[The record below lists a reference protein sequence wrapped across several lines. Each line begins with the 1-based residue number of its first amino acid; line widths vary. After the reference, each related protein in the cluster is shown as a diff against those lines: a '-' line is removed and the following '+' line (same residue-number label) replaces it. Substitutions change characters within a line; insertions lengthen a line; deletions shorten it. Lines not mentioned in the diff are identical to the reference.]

1 MLFGKFRILGKL
13 ALLVLVP
20 LLGVLALTVPII
32 YNRTQAATTAQ
43 DTSNTVQLATRVSTA
58 VLELQEE
65 RLLSVG
71 FSLGLV
77 DEATLVVQS
86 AEAAES
92 VAELLEDDITLP
104 STLRRS
110 VILATKLNSTR
121 QNVLNRLTDPVE
133 IVTDFTNVITPI
145 IDGLGLSTH
154 ADLTTEVGQQVFA
167 LERAMLSDDLISQ
180 ASCYLATG
188 AALIKSKNPT
198 VQASAQ
204 QLLGLFSQSFS
215 QIQSI
220 ITQSKPYFTDS
231 QYKLY
236 LSTQDAFQSRVGA
249 EFTTQLA
256 INPANAL
263 GTLNAKT
270 LFPSLNSVMVL
281 GGFVEKRVAKDVD
294 NAVNANRSSAI
305 QQALL
310 VGGATVVLLFLVI
323 TLSIFMA
330 RAVARPLRRLTV
342 SADRIARA
350 AEAELERVAD
360 DEGEA
365 AVRPIRLDPVDVE
378 AQDEIGDLARAFDRV
393 QTTAARLVE
402 RQVLGRRNVAQMFGH
417 VGRRT
422 QNLVGRQLSLI
433 DGLER
438 RETDSDRLRELYR
451 LDHMSSRLRRN
462 ASALVVLS
470 GGAGANEHMAPLPL
484 SDVVRLALGEIEDYT
499 RVDVEVPEEII
510 VVPAVLADLTLLL
523 AELLE
528 NSTTFSPPHTNV
540 TVSAEELRGGARLA
554 IIDRGLGLTPERL
567 AEENARLTRRER
579 LDLAPTEVL
588 GLFVVGRLAR
598 RHDIEITLTDTPD
611 GGVTAW
617 VDLSPQHLIARV
629 ETLAV
634 PSAPAVPAA
643 PAMPQ
648 IPMQREPMSAQL
660 SNALRGNTAEVAIAS
675 TSIRTVP
682 GSQQPFDPN
691 VVGRAAHTL
700 SSVPSWNAFGGSGPA
715 PVLDDPYAGQPVYDA
730 EQVYSPGVAY
740 QEPSSPYRQPD
751 PAHAYNSGI
760 PVAGRVPAALPELPA
775 AGQGA
780 WGGNELAL
788 PAAPSWNAPQPSE
801 TNWNTAPSASA
812 APVWNTPAPAE
823 TNWNVPAPAEPARNS
838 AQPAEPSWNTPQ
850 QPAEPSWNAPQQP
863 AEPSWNA
870 PQQPAEPVWNTP
882 APAPEPVAQEPVPA
896 PPNSSGNKPLRRRVP
911 GTQLPVDSGPKQH
924 AAAPSQDDALAAR
937 AAFDAFEAG
946 VTRAHDTSTS
956 LPAPDFNGGQWNT
969 PAPAEAAAPQW
980 NVPEPAGTQWNVP
993 EPSGTQW
1000 NVPEPAPTQW
1010 NVPAPEAA
1018 PQWNVPAPEAAP
1030 QWNAPAPETTP
1041 QWNVP
1046 APEPARSQQWDAP
1059 APAAA
1064 PASPPSFGGGA
1075 GLTRRVPGA
1084 TLPSEPHQPILPPAP
1099 TLMDPEQARA
1109 LMDQFEYGVALAL
1122 NETQPQPEGQPR

>member
-20 LLGVLALTVPII
+20 LLGVLALTVPIVI
-32 YNRTQAATTAQ
+32 NRANAASEAQ
-43 DTSNTVQLATRVSTA
+43 DTSDSVQLATQVSSA
-58 VLELQEE
+58 ILQLQEE

-71 FSLGLV
+71 FLMGLV
-77 DEATLVVQS
+77 DEPTLVVQS
-86 AEAAES
+86 AEAAEK
-92 VAELLEDDITLP
+92 VADLLDSQYTLP
-104 STLRRS
+104 TALRRS

-121 QNVLNRLTDPVE
+121 SNVLTRQTDSASV
-133 IVTDFTNVITPI
+133 VTDFTNVITPM

-154 ADLTTEVGQQVFA
+154 ADLSTGVGQQVFA
-167 LERAMLSDDLISQ
+167 LERSMRSDDLISQ
-180 ASCYLATG
+180 ASSYLATAAVLIKSTDADTRAG
-188 AALIKSKNPT
+188 AALPLS
-198 VQASAQ
+198 
-204 QLLGLFSQSFS
+204 LFNQTFS

-220 ITQSKPYFTDS
+220 ITSSKPYFTDA

-236 LSTQDAFQSRVGA
+236 LNTQDAFQSRVGA
-249 EFTTQLA
+249 TFTATLA
-256 INPANAL
+256 QNPTLAL
-263 GTLNAKT
+263 SSLNPKT
-270 LFPSLNSVMVL
+270 LFPSLQSVMVL

-294 NAVNANRSSAI
+294 ITATDNRSSAI
-305 QQALL
+305 QQA
-310 VGGATVVLLFLVI
+310 VYIGGGALLLLILVV

-360 DEGEA
+360 DESEA
-365 AVRPIRLDPVDVE
+365 QVRPIRLDPVDVE

-422 QNLVGRQLSLI
+422 QNLVGRQLTLI

-470 GGAGANEHMAPLPL
+470 GGAGANEHMAPLAL

-499 RVDVEVPEEII
+499 RVDVDIPEEIV

-540 TVSAEELRGGARLA
+540 TVSAEELRGGARVA
-554 IIDRGLGLTPERL
+554 IIDHGLGLQPERL

-598 RHDIEITLTDTPD
+598 RHGIEVTLTDTPD
-611 GGVTAW
+611 GGLTAW
-617 VDLSPQHLIARV
+617 IDLSPQHLIARV
-629 ETLAV
+629 ESLAPAKV
-634 PSAPAVPAA
+634 APAVPAP

-648 IPMQREPMSAQL
+648 IPAGYETVGPPISG
-660 SNALRGNTAEVAIAS
+660 ALRGNTAEVAIAS
-675 TSIRTVP
+675 TAIRTVP

-691 VVGRAAHTL
+691 VLNRATRTL
-700 SSVPSWNAFGGSGPA
+700 ESVPSWNAFGGA
-715 PVLDDPYAGQPVYDA
+715 PVPSAVEDPYAGQPVYDA
-730 EQVYSPGVAY
+730 EPVYSPGVPY
-740 QEPSSPYRQPD
+740 QEPVAYQQPD

-760 PVAGRVPAALPELPA
+760 PVAGRNPAAMPELPA
-775 AGQGA
+775 AGQSA
-780 WGGNELAL
+780 WGNDPAL
-788 PAAPSWNAPQPSE
+788 PAGPGWTAPQPSE
-801 TNWNTAPSASA
+801 TAWTIPDQPAAWNTPAPASPAPSWNNAPAA
-812 APVWNTPAPAE
+812 APEPTWNTPAQAPAEPSWNTPAPAE
-823 TNWNVPAPAEPARNS
+823 TNWNTPAEPA
-838 AQPAEPSWNTPQ
+838 
-850 QPAEPSWNAPQQP
+850 
-863 AEPSWNA
+863 
-870 PQQPAEPVWNTP
+870 WNTP
-882 APAPEPVAQEPVPA
+882 APAVEAPMASASNSGYSAPVPEPTAPEPAVAQQ
-896 PPNSSGNKPLRRRVP
+896 NGGNKPLRRRVP
-911 GTQLPVDSGPKQH
+911 GSQLPTETGPKQH

-937 AAFDAFEAG
+937 AAFDAFEQG
-946 VTRAHDTSTS
+946 VSRAHETSTTT
-956 LPAPDFNGGQWNT
+956 PAPDFASGQWSM
-969 PAPAEAAAPQW
+969 PASMPDLPAPQW
-980 NVPEPAGTQWNVP
+980 NVPAPA
-993 EPSGTQW
+993 
-1000 NVPEPAPTQW
+1000 A
-1010 NVPAPEAA
+1010 APEAA
-1018 PQWNVPAPEAAP
+1018 PQWNTPAPAP
-1030 QWNAPAPETTP
+1030 QWNEPAPAQQQWNEPAPTP
-1041 QWNVP
+1041 QWN
-1046 APEPARSQQWDAP
+1046 EPARSQQWDAP
-1059 APAAA
+1059 APVAA
-1064 PASPPSFGGGA
+1064 PAPPTPPAGG

>member
-1 MLFGKFRILGKL
+1 MLFAKFRILGKL

-32 YNRTQAATTAQ
+32 YNRVSAASTAQ
-43 DTSNTVQLATRVSTA
+43 ETSDTVRLATRLSTA
-58 VLELQEE
+58 ILELQEE

-71 FSLGLV
+71 YLLGLV
-77 DEATLVVQS
+77 ERPDLVVQS
-86 AEAAES
+86 AEAS
-92 VAELLEDDITLP
+92 DKVAELLNDEELTLP
-104 STLRRS
+104 AALRRS
-110 VILATKLNSTR
+110 IVLATKLNATR
-121 QNVLNRLTDPVE
+121 QNVLNGLTQPIEV
-133 IVTDFTNVITPI
+133 VQDFTNVVTPM
-145 IDGLGLSTH
+145 IDGLALSTH
-154 ADLTTEVGQQVFA
+154 ADLTTSVGQQVFA
-167 LERAMLSDDLISQ
+167 LERSMRSDDLISQ
-180 ASCYLATG
+180 ASCYLATAVAVAKAPDAKTR
-188 AALIKSKNPT
+188 AAAP
-198 VQASAQ
+198 
-204 QLLGLFSQSFS
+204 LLLTQFSNTFS
-215 QIQSI
+215 EIQSI
-220 ITQSKPYFTDS
+220 ITSSKPYFTDG

-236 LSTQDAFQSRVGA
+236 LSTQDAFQSRVGP
-249 EFTTQLA
+249 EFTTALA
-256 INPANAL
+256 TNPTLAL
-263 GTLNAKT
+263 VNLRIKT
-270 LFPSLNSVMVL
+270 LFPSLTSVMVL

-294 NAVNANRSSAI
+294 VAVTGNRDSAI
-305 QQALL
+305 QQAVF
-310 VGGATVVLLFLVI
+310 VGGGALLLLIVVV
-323 TLSIFMA
+323 TLSIFMS

-365 AVRPIRLDPVDVE
+365 QVRPIRLDPVDVE

-499 RVDVEVPEEII
+499 RVEVDVPEEIV

-528 NSTTFSPPHTNV
+528 NATTFSPPHTTV
-540 TVSAEELRGGARLA
+540 VVSAEELRGGARLA
-554 IIDRGLGLTPERL
+554 IIDHGLGLQPERL

-598 RHDIEITLTDTPD
+598 RHGIEVTLTDTPD
-611 GGVTAW
+611 GGLTAW
-617 VDLSPQHLIARV
+617 IDLSPQHLIARV
-629 ETLAV
+629 ESLA
-634 PSAPAVPAA
+634 PAGMQAPPAVPAA
-643 PAMPQ
+643 AAMPQ
-648 IPMQREPMSAQL
+648 IPAQREPLISPV
-660 SNALRGNTAEVAIAS
+660 SGALRGNTAEVAIAS
-675 TSIRTVP
+675 TAVRTVP

-691 VVGRAAHTL
+691 VLNRATRTL
-700 SSVPSWNAFGGSGPA
+700 ESVPSWNAFGAEPA
-715 PVLDDPYAGQPVYDA
+715 QPAVEDPYAGQPVYDA
-730 EQVYSPGVAY
+730 EPVYSPGIAY
-740 QEPSSPYRQPD
+740 QEPAYQAPAPSPGY
-751 PAHAYNSGI
+751 HSGI
-760 PVAGRVPAALPELPA
+760 PVAGRVPGAMPELPA
-775 AGQGA
+775 AGQSA
-780 WGGNELAL
+780 WGNDPAL
-788 PAAPSWNAPQPSE
+788 PAAPGWNTPQPSE
-801 TNWNTAPSASA
+801 TAWNVPDEPAWNAP
-812 APVWNTPAPAE
+812 APAQSTNSWNTPAPAE
-823 TNWNVPAPAEPARNS
+823 SNWNTPAPAES
-838 AQPAEPSWNTPQ
+838 SWNTPA
-850 QPAEPSWNAPQQP
+850 PAQNHWNTP
-863 AEPSWNA
+863 
-870 PQQPAEPVWNTP
+870 QPAEPVWNTP
-882 APAPEPVAQEPVPA
+882 APAVEAPMASASNSGYSAPVPEPTAPEPVIAQQ
-896 PPNSSGNKPLRRRVP
+896 NGGNKPLRRRVP
-911 GTQLPVDSGPKQH
+911 GSQLPMETGPKQH

-946 VTRAHDTSTS
+946 VSRAHETSTTI
-956 LPAPDFNGGQWNT
+956 PAPDFAGGQWNM
-969 PAPAEAAAPQW
+969 PASMPDLPA
-980 NVPEPAGTQWNVP
+980 
-993 EPSGTQW
+993 
-1000 NVPEPAPTQW
+1000 
-1010 NVPAPEAA
+1010 
-1018 PQWNVPAPEAAP
+1018 
-1030 QWNAPAPETTP
+1030 P

-1059 APAAA
+1059 APVAV
-1064 PASPPSFGGGA
+1064 PTPPPPLSNGG

-1084 TLPSEPHQPILPPAP
+1084 TLPRDEPHQPILPPAP
-1099 TLMDPEQARA
+1099 VQMDPEQARA

>member
-32 YNRTQAATTAQ
+32 VNRVQAASEAQ
-43 DTSNTVQLATRVSTA
+43 EISNTVQLATRVSSA

-71 FSLGLV
+71 YSLKLV
-77 DEATLVVQS
+77 DQPTLVVQS
-86 AEAAES
+86 AEAAEKVS
-92 VAELLEDDITLP
+92 DLLTDDIALP
-104 STLRRS
+104 AGLRRS
-110 VILATKLNSTR
+110 VTLATKLNSTR
-121 QNVLNRLTDPVE
+121 QNVLNGEVGPVD
-133 IVTDFTNVITPI
+133 IVSDFTNVITPL
-145 IDGLGLSTH
+145 IDGLGLSAH
-154 ADLTTEVGQQVFA
+154 ADLTTAVGQQVFA
-167 LERAMLSDDLISQ
+167 LERSMRSDDLISQ
-180 ASCYLATG
+180 ASSYLATG
-188 AALIKSKNPT
+188 AALSTAGNKA
-198 VQASAQ
+198 QRAAST
-204 QLLGLFSQSFS
+204 QLLTLFNQSFS

-220 ITQSKPYFTDS
+220 ITSSKPYFTDS

-236 LSTQDAFQSRVGA
+236 LNTQDAFQSRVGA
-249 EFTTQLA
+249 DFTNTLA
-256 INPANAL
+256 ANPGSAL
-263 GTLNAKT
+263 AKLQIAK
-270 LFPSLNSVMVL
+270 LFPSLQSVMVL
-281 GGFVEKRVAKDVD
+281 GGFVEKRVAKDVLVTVD
-294 NAVNANRSSAI
+294 ANRSSAI
-305 QQALL
+305 AQALYIG
-310 VGGATVVLLFLVI
+310 GGALALLILVV

-360 DEGEA
+360 DEAEA
-365 AVRPIRLDPVDVE
+365 QVRPIRLDPVDVE

-499 RVDVEVPEEII
+499 RVEVEVPEEIV
-510 VVPAVLADLTLLL
+510 VVPAILADLTLLL

-528 NSTTFSPPHTNV
+528 NATTFSPPHTTV

-554 IIDRGLGLTPERL
+554 IIDHGLGLAPERL

-598 RHDIEITLTDTPD
+598 RHGIEVTLTDTPD
-611 GGVTAW
+611 GGLTAW
-617 VDLSPQHLIARV
+617 IDLSPQHLIARV
-629 ETLAV
+629 ETLAPPAV
-634 PSAPAVPAA
+634 QAPPAVPAPA
-643 PAMPQ
+643 AMPQ
-648 IPMQREPMSAQL
+648 IPAGYQTVGAPVSG
-660 SNALRGNTAEVAIAS
+660 ALRGNTAEVAIAS
-675 TSIRTVP
+675 TAIRTVP

-691 VVGRAAHTL
+691 VLNRATRTL
-700 SSVPSWNAFGGSGPA
+700 ESVPSWNAFGGGPQQ
-715 PVLDDPYAGQPVYDA
+715 DDPYAGQPVYDA
-730 EQVYSPGVAY
+730 EPVYSPGVPY
-740 QEPSSPYRQPD
+740 QEPVAPYHQPD

-760 PVAGRVPAALPELPA
+760 PVAGRNPAALPELPA
-775 AGQGA
+775 AGQPV
-780 WGGNELAL
+780 WGNEPAL
-788 PAAPSWNAPQPSE
+788 PAGPGWNSTPQPSDTAWNVPVAAE
-801 TNWNTAPSASA
+801 ASWNTPAPTSPA
-812 APVWNTPAPAE
+812 WNTPAPAE
-823 TNWNVPAPAEPARNS
+823 TT
-838 AQPAEPSWNTPQ
+838 WNTP
-850 QPAEPSWNAPQQP
+850 
-863 AEPSWNA
+863 
-870 PQQPAEPVWNTP
+870 QPAEPVWNTP
-882 APAPEPVAQEPVPA
+882 APAVEAPMASASNSGYSAPGPEPTAPEPVVA
-896 PPNSSGNKPLRRRVP
+896 PSSGGNKPLRRRVP
-911 GTQLPVDSGPKQH
+911 GSQLPMDTGPKQH
-924 AAAPSQDDALAAR
+924 ASAPSQDDALAAR

-946 VTRAHDTSTS
+946 VTRAHETSTRM
-956 LPAPDFNGGQWNT
+956 PAPDLSGGQWSM
-969 PAPAEAAAPQW
+969 PAIPDMPAPQW
-980 NVPEPAGTQWNVP
+980 NVPA
-993 EPSGTQW
+993 
-1000 NVPEPAPTQW
+1000 
-1010 NVPAPEAA
+1010 
-1018 PQWNVPAPEAAP
+1018 PAPEAAP
-1030 QWNAPAPETTP
+1030 QWNAPAQAPAPEAAP
-1041 QWNVP
+1041 QWNQ
-1046 APEPARSQQWDAP
+1046 QQWDAP

-1064 PASPPSFGGGA
+1064 PPPPPPSNGGGK
-1075 GLTRRVPGA
+1075 LTRRVPGA
-1084 TLPSEPHQPILPPAP
+1084 TLPRDEPHQPILPPAP
-1099 TLMDPEQARA
+1099 AQMDPEQARA

>member
-1 MLFGKFRILGKL
+1 MLFAKFRILGKL

-32 YNRTQAATTAQ
+32 YNRVDAASTAQ
-43 DTSNTVQLATRVSTA
+43 DTSDTVQLATRVSTA

-71 FSLGLV
+71 YTLGLV
-77 DEATLVVQS
+77 EEPDLVVQS
-86 AEAAES
+86 AEAADK
-92 VAELLEDDITLP
+92 VAELLTDDEISLP
-104 STLRRS
+104 PALRRS
-110 VILATKLNSTR
+110 VVLASKLNSTR
-121 QNVLNRLTDPVE
+121 ANVLNGLVLPTDV
-133 IVTDFTNVITPI
+133 VQDFTNVITPM
-145 IDGLGLSTH
+145 IDGLALSTH
-154 ADLTTEVGQQVFA
+154 ADLTTSVGQQVFA
-167 LERAMLSDDLISQ
+167 LERAMRSDDLISQ
-180 ASCYLATG
+180 ASCYLAT
-188 AALIKSKNPT
+188 AVAVSRAPDAKTRATAP
-198 VQASAQ
+198 
-204 QLLGLFSQSFS
+204 LLLTLFGNAFNE
-215 QIQSI
+215 IQSI
-220 ITQSKPYFTDS
+220 ITSSKPYFTDG

-236 LSTQDAFQSRVGA
+236 LSTQDAFQSRVGP
-249 EFTTQLA
+249 EFTASLA
-256 INPANAL
+256 TNPGQAL
-263 GTLNAKT
+263 GTLNIRT

-294 NAVNANRSSAI
+294 IAVNGNRDSAI
-305 QQALL
+305 RQAVFVGGGALL
-310 VGGATVVLLFLVI
+310 LLILVV

-360 DEGEA
+360 DEAEA
-365 AVRPIRLDPVDVE
+365 QVRPIRLDPVDVE

-433 DGLER
+433 DSLER

-470 GGAGANEHMAPLPL
+470 GSAGSNEHMAPLPL

-499 RVDVEVPEEII
+499 RVDVEVPEEIV

-528 NSTTFSPPHTNV
+528 NSTTFSPPHTTV

-554 IIDRGLGLTPERL
+554 IIDHGLGLAPERL

-598 RHDIEITLTDTPD
+598 RHGIEVTLTDTPD
-611 GGVTAW
+611 GGLTAW
-617 VDLSPQHLIARV
+617 IDLSPQHLIARV
-629 ETLAV
+629 ESLAV
-634 PSAPAVPAA
+634 AGAQAPPAVPAA
-643 PAMPQ
+643 AAMPQ
-648 IPMQREPMSAQL
+648 IPAQREPMMAPVSG
-660 SNALRGNTAEVAIAS
+660 ALRGNTAEVAIAS
-675 TSIRTVP
+675 TAVRTVP

-691 VVGRAAHTL
+691 VLNRATQTL
-700 SSVPSWNAFGGSGPA
+700 ESVPSWNAFGAQPA
-715 PVLDDPYAGQPVYDA
+715 VEDPYAGQPVYDA
-730 EQVYSPGVAY
+730 EPVYSPGPAY
-740 QEPSSPYRQPD
+740 QEPAYQQPVYQQPD
-751 PAHAYNSGI
+751 PSHGYNSGI
-760 PVAGRVPAALPELPA
+760 PVAGRVPSALPELPA
-775 AGQGA
+775 AGQQSWGA
-780 WGGNELAL
+780 EPAL
-788 PAAPSWNAPQPSE
+788 PAAPGWNTPQPSE
-801 TNWNTAPSASA
+801 TAWNVPEPA
-812 APVWNTPAPAE
+812 AAAWATPAPA
-823 TNWNVPAPAEPARNS
+823 PAANSWDTPA
-838 AQPAEPSWNTPQ
+838 PAEPSWNTPA
-850 QPAEPSWNAPQQP
+850 PAESSWNTP
-863 AEPSWNA
+863 
-870 PQQPAEPVWNTP
+870 QPAEPVWNTP
-882 APAPEPVAQEPVPA
+882 APAESTWNTPQPAEPVWNTPAPAVEAPMTSASNSGYSAPVPEPTAPEPAAA
-896 PPNSSGNKPLRRRVP
+896 PRNGGNKPLRRRVP
-911 GTQLPVDSGPKQH
+911 GSQLPMETGPKQH

-946 VTRAHDTSTS
+946 VSRAHETSTS
-956 LPAPDFNGGQWNT
+956 LPAPDFADGQWT
-969 PAPAEAAAPQW
+969 MPASMPDLPAPQW
-980 NVPEPAGTQWNVP
+980 NVPA
-993 EPSGTQW
+993 
-1000 NVPEPAPTQW
+1000 
-1010 NVPAPEAA
+1010 PAPEAA
-1018 PQWNVPAPEAAP
+1018 PQWNTPAPEAAP
-1030 QWNAPAPETTP
+1030 QWNT
-1041 QWNVP
+1041 P
-1046 APEPARSQQWDAP
+1046 APEPQWNTPAP
-1059 APAAA
+1059 APAAV
-1064 PASPPSFGGGA
+1064 PPPPPPSNGGGG

-1084 TLPSEPHQPILPPAP
+1084 TLPRDEPHQPILPPAP